1 MTAATVPTIRNNQDL
16 FNAVKTYVF
25 GLTGLTMCDDC
36 VKYTVTELTTF
47 GCVVQLQSNGW
58 ILDSCEESMVDEAFT
73 QEAWIQMVQG
83 DDITALYM
91 SHEEYE
97 LRLAN
102 GTLPKIEGF

>member
-47 GCVVQLQSNGW
+47 DCVVQLQSNGW
-58 ILDSCEESMVDEAFT
+58 ILESCEDSLANEAFT
-73 QEAWIQMVQG
+73 PEAWIQMVQG
-83 DDITALYM
+83 DDITAQYM
-91 SHEEYE
+91 TREEYE
-97 LRLAN
+97 LELAN
-102 GTLPKIEGF
+102 GTLTKIEGF